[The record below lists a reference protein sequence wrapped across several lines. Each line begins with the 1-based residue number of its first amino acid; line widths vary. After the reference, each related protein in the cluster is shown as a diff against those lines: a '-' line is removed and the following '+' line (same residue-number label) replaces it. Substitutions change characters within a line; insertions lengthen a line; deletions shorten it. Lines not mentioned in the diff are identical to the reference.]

1 MSEPL
6 TDLENA
12 LKGLTPAPAALDRDR
27 LMFRAGQT
35 SQAHRGLLWKCT
47 AGMFA
52 AASLVLVL
60 ILALRPVAQERI
72 VYVDRP
78 TPPAQQSPAPKN
90 QEPPPSSEAI
100 PTVAP
105 DTDVPALAYYRL
117 QQQVNRFGVDSL
129 PPVSDPGAP
138 ANEPPVTVPRMGKMS
153 PTTPMNL
160 FPWQN

>member
-6 TDLENA
+6 TDLESA

-27 LMFRAGQT
+27 LMFRAGES
-35 SQAHRGLLWKCT
+35 SQVGRGFLWKCT

-60 ILALRPVAQERI
+60 ILALRPPAQERI
-72 VYVDRP
+72 VYVERP
-78 TPPAQQSPAPKN
+78 GPPPQQSPAPKN
-90 QEPPPSSEAI
+90 QKPPPSSEAT
-100 PTVAP
+100 PAVAP
-105 DTDVPALAYYRL
+105 DSDVPALAYYRL
-117 QQQVNRFGVDSL
+117 QQQVTRFGVEGL

-138 ANEPPVTVPRMGKMS
+138 TNEPPITVDRMGKMS

>member
-12 LKGLTPAPAALDRDR
+12 LKALTPAPAALDRDR

-52 AASLVLVL
+52 SVSLVLVL
-60 ILALRPVAQERI
+60 ILALRPAAQERI
-72 VYVDRP
+72 VYRDRP
-78 TPPAQQSPAPKN
+78 VPSPEHSPAPKN
-90 QEPPPSSEAI
+90 HEPPPSSDAV

-105 DTDVPALAYYRL
+105 DTAVPALAYYRL
-117 QQQVNRFGVDSL
+117 QQQVNRFGVEAL

-138 ANEPPVTVPRMGKMS
+138 TNEPPVTVPRMGKVS
-153 PTTPMNL
+153 PTTPMNF

>member
-6 TDLENA
+6 TELENA
-12 LKGLTPAPAALDRDR
+12 LKALTPAPAALDRDR

-52 AASLVLVL
+52 SVSLVLVL
-60 ILALRPVAQERI
+60 ILALRPPAQERI
-72 VYVDRP
+72 VYRDRP
-78 TPPAQQSPAPKN
+78 VPSPEHSPAPKN
-90 QEPPPSSEAI
+90 QEPPPSSDAV

-105 DTDVPALAYYRL
+105 DTAVPALAYYRL
-117 QQQVNRFGVDSL
+117 QQQVNRFGVEAL

-138 ANEPPVTVPRMGKMS
+138 TNEPPVTVPRMGKVS
-153 PTTPMNL
+153 PTTPMNF